1 MSTTTT
7 PTRNDTAALWL
18 AMLFGAGAAG
28 VTVFQAVT
36 RVIEIAPNRDV
47 PVTASFADTA
57 ATMPIGPEG
66 ADVEV
71 IAQEAIIRVS
81 GMPGIT
87 LWSLI
92 LAEVLYA
99 LAVLAL
105 IVLVCLVIRNIIRG
119 RVFTAQTVG
128 CVGTATLVVGVGWI
142 LTWLFTTMGAN
153 GAAAV
158 LSASTDPANTAFV
171 IEPVVLFAIAS
182 MGVLT
187 AAFQIGHKLQRD
199 AEGLV

>member
-7 PTRNDTAALWL
+7 PSRNDTAALWL

-47 PVTASFADTA
+47 P
-57 ATMPIGPEG
+57 
-66 ADVEV
+66 
-71 IAQEAIIRVS
+71 
-81 GMPGIT
+81 
-87 LWSLI
+87 
-92 LAEVLYA
+92 
-99 LAVLAL
+99 
-105 IVLVCLVIRNIIRG
+105 
-119 RVFTAQTVG
+119 
-128 CVGTATLVVGVGWI
+128 
-142 LTWLFTTMGAN
+142 TMGTDR
-153 GAAAV
+153 AAAV